1 MFSLQ
6 YIFSGQYS
14 LKTKP
19 KKYICRQKIEMDNPS
34 GGTDIYVLREDAM
47 DANKGQCVYDCFYK
61 KMGNQC

>member
-1 MFSLQ
+1 
-6 YIFSGQYS
+6 
-14 LKTKP
+14 
-19 KKYICRQKIEMDNPS
+19 MDNPS